1 MDLSAIER
9 ELRLLQNVED
19 IHDVHAWSLDGKY
32 NVLSLHVVISQ
43 ISDPELMVL
52 LKHKIREQLHKM
64 GIEHSTIEF
73 ELSSEPC
80 LLEDC

>member
-1 MDLSAIER
+1 M
-9 ELRLLQNVED
+9 QNVED
-19 IHDVHAWSLDGKY
+19 IHDVHTWSLDGKY

-43 ISDPELMVL
+43 ISDQELMVL

-64 GIEHSTIEF
+64 GIDHSTIEF
-73 ELSSEPC
+73 ELPLESS